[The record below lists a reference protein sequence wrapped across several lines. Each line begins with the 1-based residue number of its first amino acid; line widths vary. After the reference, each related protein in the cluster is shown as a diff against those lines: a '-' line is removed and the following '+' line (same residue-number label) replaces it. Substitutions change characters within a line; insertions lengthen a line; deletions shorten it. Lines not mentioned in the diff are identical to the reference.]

1 MRYLGELTAAWMIR
15 LAKLRDWQAR
25 VSTAPALFTP
35 EYKKE
40 LKADIRKAA
49 KMVDMHART
58 GS

>member
-1 MRYLGELTAAWMIR
+1 MIR